1 MAFFS
6 FRVFGV
12 VQAESENF
20 SEFSEKTES
29 LSDSTGC
36 RLSDLPALIGISA
49 SMFHAYRSGKYPIS
63 AKAWRKLEA
72 AERKAGIR
80 PGEAKAE
87 AAPDPPAPAR
97 IDQLIALNQQ
107 LAEMKRAHEEA
118 LARIAA
124 LQIQQTQA
132 LRALEEEIRTLRE
145 PKPTQGKASS

>member
-1 MAFFS
+1 
-6 FRVFGV
+6 
-12 VQAESENF
+12 
-20 SEFSEKTES
+20 
-29 LSDSTGC
+29 
-36 RLSDLPALIGISA
+36 
-49 SMFHAYRSGKYPIS
+49 MFHAYRSGKYPIS

>member
-107 LAEMKRAHEEA
+107 LAEMTRAHEEA

>member
-20 SEFSEKTES
+20 SEFSERTES